1 MAHYRFCMFSVFN
14 LACDNSD
21 LYLYQKWH
29 NGGSEFKGKVIFNCS
44 FYIPDILVLR
54 AQGVSKKFPPMHS
67 LYHKYGFVTL
77 SHVNY
82 CIEFNWSRNHGV
94 NYIIMQLPQMIL
106 SDE

>member
-1 MAHYRFCMFSVFN
+1 
-14 LACDNSD
+14 
-21 LYLYQKWH
+21 
-29 NGGSEFKGKVIFNCS
+29 
-44 FYIPDILVLR
+44 
-54 AQGVSKKFPPMHS
+54 MHS